1 MYAMRRQQDG
11 GGWKGQSLATW
22 GTTAIVQSLTA
33 GSVYRYA
40 ARAIDDAGNTGAWT
54 NGRNLEPLVR
64 QQAGGVVSF
73 SAGWRTASSRRYSG
87 GTTAY
92 ASAPGARA
100 SYRFSGTSVAWVTA
114 VGPTRGSAQVWVDGV
129 RGATVS
135 TYAATTSLRRLAF
148 ATSWPNQGTHTIRI
162 VVVGTPGHP
171 RVDVDAF
178 VRLYAP

>member
-1 MYAMRRQQDG
+1 M
-11 GGWKGQSLATW
+11 
-22 GTTAIVQSLTA
+22 
-33 GSVYRYA
+33 
-40 ARAIDDAGNTGAWT
+40 
-54 NGRNLEPLVR
+54 
-64 QQAGGVVSF
+64 VSF

-92 ASAPGARA
+92 AATSGASA

-129 RGATVS
+129 RRATVS
-135 TYAATTSLRRLAF
+135 TSAATTSLRRLAF
-148 ATSWPNQGTHTIRI
+148 ATSWPKQGTHTIRI

-178 VRLYAP
+178 VRLYTP